1 MSHPLLKILEDIQK
15 EYELDLETTREES
28 DITLLVDKREA
39 RELAAFEARDLAVA
53 TAVRTSAIDL
63 ADSSISNVYLARAF
77 ALKLGELD
85 LNKIIKGVK

>member
-1 MSHPLLKILEDIQK
+1 MSHPLVAILDMIQE

-53 TAVRTSAIDL
+53 KAVQEECEFA
-63 ADSSISNVYLARAF
+63 VYMER
-77 ALKLGELD
+77 EDIRVLD
-85 LNKIIKGVK
+85 LKKIIKGVK